1 MARTGSVLGLLTFI
15 FHDKA
20 SCGRPNIVIV
30 LADDLGFGDV
40 GWNNPRMED
49 VTSRITEVA
58 EEGTILS
65 QYYVQPV
72 CSPSRYDL
80 AFQSIN
86 PFY

>member
-1 MARTGSVLGLLTFI
+1 MRGLLLGLLTLFLL
-15 FHDKA
+15 DKA
-20 SCGRPNIVIV
+20 SCERPNIVIV

-40 GWNNPRMED
+40 GWNNPRMAD

-72 CSPSRYDL
+72 CSPSRYLLDIL
-80 AFQSIN
+80 FNQFN
-86 PFY
+86 H

>member
-1 MARTGSVLGLLTFI
+1 MRGLLLFSLLL
-15 FHDKA
+15 HHMV
-20 SCGRPNIVIV
+20 SCDRRPNIVIV

-58 EEGTILS
+58 NEGTILS

-72 CSPSRYDL
+72 CSPSR
-80 AFQSIN
+80 
-86 PFY
+86 

>member
-1 MARTGSVLGLLTFI
+1 MKELLLVGLVSLFL
-15 FHDKA
+15 HCKA
-20 SCGRPNIVIV
+20 SQARPHIVIV

-58 EEGTILS
+58 REGTILS

-72 CSPSRYDL
+72 CSPSRYVD
-80 AFQSIN
+80 AD
-86 PFY
+86 